1 MKSRTIVNGFLL
13 IFAALVLAILL
24 ALVPGCSKFGKKD
37 ATIYEKQNEWIQDME
52 ERIVD
57 HIKDPATRTEMMVI
71 VDQVGQDLV
80 ELVTMTRKLYVDF
93 AKLDDSY
100 TATPEDYQKL
110 ISEFEANHKVV
121 SERVIESRFN
131 LKDLTTPEEWDELTD
146 SGDNEGVFRMTIM
159 PSPDMKGGKS

>member
-1 MKSRTIVNGFLL
+1 MKLRTIVNGFNLTC
-13 IFAALVLAILL
+13 AALVLAALL

-37 ATIYEKQNEWIQDME
+37 ATMYEKQNEWIQDME
-52 ERIVD
+52 ERIAD

-80 ELVTMTRKLYVDF
+80 ELVIITRKLYADF
-93 AKLDDSY
+93 IKLDDSY

-110 ISEFEANHKVV
+110 ISEFEADHKIV
-121 SERVIESRFN
+121 SERVIESRFK
-131 LKDLTTPEEWDELTD
+131 LKDLTTPQEWDALTD

-159 PSPDMKGGKS
+159 PSQDMEGGTS